1 MNVRLSTELS
11 MFASICWMGEVTNN
25 LYSIGLGLETNTED
39 NLEQNVAVGRIRT
52 YVQDLLH
59 SSIIIDQQ
67 YATQIKQFT
76 ALGFKTITLP
86 EQPFDQSVAIMLY
99 CKLNAICEGKLTVT
113 DITLSSTA
121 GDNMRY
127 HFDAEDAFG
136 PFADDG
142 WWHETDP
149 SWCDHSAENPSG
161 KVLKMDR
168 KLTWN
173 DLGLSWD
180 GNTPQ
185 DDGGNVVVGDFGK
198 KE

>member
-11 MFASICWMGEVTNN
+11 LFASIHWMGSVTNN

-39 NLEQNVAVGRIRT
+39 NLEQNVAMGRIRT
-52 YVQDLLH
+52 YIQDVLH
-59 SSIIIDQQ
+59 SSIMIDQRF
-67 YATQIKQFT
+67 ADEIKMFN
-76 ALGFKTITLP
+76 AMGFKTTTLP

-99 CKLNAICEGKLTVT
+99 CKLNAICEDKMTIT
-113 DITLSSTA
+113 DITVSSTL
-121 GDNMRY
+121 GDSVRY

-136 PFADDG
+136 PFSEDG
-142 WWHETDP
+142 WWNESDP
-149 SWCDHSAENPSG
+149 SWCEHTSENPSG

-180 GNTPQ
+180 GETPQ
-185 DDGGNVVVGDFGK
+185 GEGNVVVGKFGK